1 MATSAS
7 KQGHSPS
14 GAWKEKGRHM
24 RRSFAYIG
32 FIVLALSLASCQK
45 ATKQL
50 ESDLN
55 YDTLYKQLRKEDEQ
69 FIKMRA
75 QESQHLERAA
85 AVDESIIEPVLPEFN
100 PLDETT
106 ISISVQEETLHNILY
121 IVARNAG
128 LNLVIEPGISLDNR
142 VTISFEDASSA
153 LVVEKLL
160 AAYDLA
166 WEVSDNILMVSRFSE
181 KIFYLDFVNTNA
193 QVTSTSGGDIFGSA
207 LSGQGQLSG
216 TFAVGNELSG
226 EFKDESIYGQV
237 LKSVDSILS
246 EESSFGEQGAT
257 GEAPA
262 DPGYFA
268 LDPLTGALYVR
279 STPGKLRA
287 VAQMLNNLKTKLS
300 RQVVIDARIMEVRLS
315 DEFRFGIDFSW
326 VAQRM
331 AWGDA
336 TTTMSWLQRGA
347 TPIGG
352 RTFAGDNTAATIT
365 GFKKGDDAFNA
376 ALEAMQTF
384 GGVKVVANPHVR
396 AKHGQPALF
405 TAGSSRQ
412 YVSGIE
418 RDVDDSG
425 NVTFTVSTASVFDG
439 VMLGVVAYVSDDNKV
454 DLQIFPIKSEVNEA
468 SLALVE
474 VTSAGDKLTLPRVDV
489 KNVVTTARLN
499 DGDTIILGG
508 LIDKNTDKQ
517 DTGVPVVGDIPIL
530 GWLFKTRVET
540 DAVRELVV
548 VMNIKVVQ

>member
-1 MATSAS
+1 MIISAS
-7 KQGHSPS
+7 KQGRSRA

-24 RRSFAYIG
+24 RRSIAYLG
-32 FIVLALSLASCQK
+32 FIVLVFGLVSCQN
-45 ATKQL
+45 ASKQL

-69 FIKMRA
+69 FIKMRS
-75 QESQHLERAA
+75 QEEQLEKLAKIDDSA
-85 AVDESIIEPVLPEFN
+85 IDPVMPEFN
-100 PLDETT
+100 PLEETT
-106 ISISVQEETLHNILY
+106 ISISVQEETIHNILY

-166 WEVSDNILMVSRFSE
+166 WEVSDNILSVSRFAE
-181 KIFYLDFVNTNA
+181 KVFSLDFVNLNSE
-193 QVTSTSGGDIFGSA
+193 TSTDSGGDIFGSA
-207 LSGQGQLSG
+207 LQGSGQLTGS
-216 TFAVGNELSG
+216 FAIKSTMSG
-226 EFKDESIYGQV
+226 EFAENSLYGQI

-246 EESSFGEQGAT
+246 EESAFGTQGAT
-257 GEAPA
+257 GEVPEA
-262 DPGYFA
+262 PGYYS
-268 LDPLTGALYVR
+268 LDPLTGSLYVR
-279 STPGKLRA
+279 TTPGKLRA
-287 VAQMLNNLKTKLS
+287 IAQLLNNLKTKLS
-300 RQVVIDARIMEVRLS
+300 RQVVIDARIMEIRLS
-315 DEFRFGIDFSW
+315 DTFRFGIDFSW

-331 AWGDA
+331 AFGDA
-336 TTTMSWLQRGA
+336 TTTVSWLQRGA
-347 TPIGG
+347 TAFDA
-352 RTFAGDNTAATIT
+352 RTFTNNNTAATVS
-365 GFKKGDDAFNA
+365 GFRKGDDAFNA

-412 YVSGIE
+412 YVSGIN
-418 RDVDDSG
+418 RDVDDQG
-425 NVTFTVSTASVFDG
+425 NVTFTVETASVFDG
-439 VMLGVVAYVSDDNKV
+439 VMLGVVAYISDDDKV
-454 DLQIFPIKSEVNEA
+454 DLQVFPIKSEVNEA

-489 KNVVTTARLN
+489 KNVVTTVRVN

-508 LIDKNTDKQ
+508 LIDKSTDKT
-517 DTGVPVVGDIPIL
+517 DTGVPVVSDIPIL
-530 GWLFKTRVET
+530 GWLFKTRVNT

-548 VMNIKVVQ
+548 VMNIKVVK